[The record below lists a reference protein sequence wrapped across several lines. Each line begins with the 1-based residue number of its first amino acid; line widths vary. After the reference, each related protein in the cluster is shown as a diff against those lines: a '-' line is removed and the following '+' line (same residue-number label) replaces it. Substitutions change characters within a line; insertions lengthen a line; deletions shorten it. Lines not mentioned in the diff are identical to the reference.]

1 MRSIKI
7 ADERISSLLDVGD
20 PGAPEGEGTDLVV
33 RLKDGRGFSVPVLTL
48 RALER
53 RLAEALSFVS
63 AQVLVVRELTDEALT
78 HAVRT
83 ALDRGLEHFGT
94 FQSPLEE

>member
-7 ADERISSLLDVGD
+7 ADERIASVLDVGD
-20 PGAPEGEGTDLVV
+20 PGAPPGDSTDLVV
-33 RLKDGRGFSVPVLTL
+33 RLKDGRGFSLPVLTL

-53 RLAEALSFVS
+53 RLAEALSFAS

-78 HAVRT
+78 DVVRR

-94 FQSPLEE
+94 YQAPLEE